1 MSSCRS
7 KIEGYWGSW
16 EKFKKDRSFSTGFQ
30 TSTVVRKAQSSVR
43 KLGVSYSD
51 SGRLKCLSL
60 RSGVSKC
67 ERIETSLSKYMIA
80 WASAVQKCPDELRRC
95 PPSIRTAWKTFG
107 TATATRLSS
116 LEQSFSSLRTLLEIL
131 FAPVLLI
138 EVME

>member
-1 MSSCRS
+1 MSG
-7 KIEGYWGSW
+7 KYDGYQAIIDQIHPLGTYFRCGAHVTHLVTS
-16 EKFKKDRSFSTGFQ
+16 RAFQ
-30 TSTVVRKAQSSVR
+30 TSTVVRKAPSSVR

-95 PPSIRTAWKTFG
+95 PPSIRTA
-107 TATATRLSS
+107 
-116 LEQSFSSLRTLLEIL
+116 
-131 FAPVLLI
+131 
-138 EVME
+138 